1 MLGNTHLTIHRR
13 RLPFVLLAVVLGL
26 ASACQGYRDGDHRT
40 PGQVTDDVA
49 IQTAVVSRF
58 LADPQVAGMKIRTE
72 VYLGVVTLYG
82 SVPDENTRGVAL
94 SLARDVKGVL
104 QVQDR
109 LSIVAP

>member
-1 MLGNTHLTIHRR
+1 MRHDARPMVHR
-13 RLPFVLLAVVLGL
+13 LSLAVVLLAAALGL
-26 ASACQGYRDGDHRT
+26 VSACQSYRDGDRRT

-72 VYLGVVTLYG
+72 VYNGVVTLYG
-82 SVPDENTRGVAL
+82 GVPDENTRRLAL
-94 SLARDVKGVL
+94 ALARDVKGVL

-109 LSIVAP
+109 LTIVAP